1 MGPSVWFFITSVKD
15 GEILEEIEANEK
27 IADDVTGALEE
38 NITITKVTVDT
49 FGYEYTVKKN

>member
-1 MGPSVWFFITSVKD
+1 MDFI
-15 GEILEEIEANEK
+15 ILSYTKCLSPEK